1 MSRSIK
7 ILAAVVMV
15 MLASA
20 TTTVIQSAQAEE
32 KITTKEVGKAMQAAQ
47 EAVNKKQ
54 WDQAVAS
61 LKQAQAVQKK
71 TPFEAFKIDEF
82 LGFVLLQ
89 QKKYADAAPVF
100 ERLVNSGMLPPDQ
113 LDARLKA
120 VAQLYFQLQQ
130 YGKAVDYAKRWLKN
144 HPGDQEMSVLVAQGY
159 YLQNDYQNA
168 ISSMNPVI
176 SSVEKAGQAPKEN
189 WLQIVLSSYHK
200 MNDDNGVADTMQRIV
215 RHYPTPQN
223 WEALLMAVRQKEQPD
238 RSKLNVYRLMLDVGA
253 LKEARHFVDAA
264 EISLDLGLPGE
275 ALRFLEAGFASKAL
289 ENEDRARNDRL
300 LANAKKQVATD
311 KAALPQLAKEAQG
324 APSGQGFVAL
334 GQAYLSYA
342 QFDEAIG
349 ALQSGIKKGNLTD
362 SDEAQV
368 NLGIAY
374 LKKNQLSEARD
385 AFKSVKDDSRWA
397 EVADLWL
404 LRASRPS

>member
-1 MSRSIK
+1 MQTI
-7 ILAAVVMV
+7 AAVVMV
-15 MLASA
+15 ALA
-20 TTTVIQSAQAEE
+20 TTASLTVSPSVQAQEQ

-47 EAVNKKQ
+47 DAVNKKQ
-54 WDQAVAS
+54 WDQAVTA
-61 LKQAQAVQKK
+61 LKQAQAVEKK

-89 QKKYADAAPVF
+89 QKKFAEAAPVF
-100 ERLVNSGMLPPDQ
+100 ERVVNSGMLPPDQ
-113 LDARLKA
+113 QDARLKA

-130 YGKAVDYAKRWLKN
+130 YAKAVDYAKRWLKN
-144 HPGDQEMSVLVAQGY
+144 HPGDQDMSVLLAQGY
-159 YLQNDYQNA
+159 YLLNDYPNA
-168 ISSMNPVI
+168 ITAMNSVI
-176 SSVEKAGQAPKEN
+176 TASEKAGQTPKEN

-200 MNDDNGVADTMQRIV
+200 QNDQSGIADTMQRIV

-223 WEALLMAVRQKEQPD
+223 WDSLLIAVRQKEQPD

-253 LKEARHFVDAA
+253 LKDAKHFVDAA

-289 ENEDRARNDRL
+289 ENEDKARNDRL
-300 LANAKKQVATD
+300 LATAKKQVEAD
-311 KAALPQLAKEAQG
+311 KGSLAQLAKEAQG
-324 APSGQGFVAL
+324 APTGQNDVAL

-349 ALQSGIKKGNLTD
+349 ALQRGLKKGGVTD
-362 SDEAQV
+362 ADEAQV

-374 LKKNQLSEARD
+374 LKKNQLPEARD
-385 AFKSVKDDSRWA
+385 AFKSVKDGSRWS